1 MNNKSSKKNSKNI
14 AKACNRVFAYVRV
27 STSKQD
33 TTTQLYEIENYT
45 RMRGMVLD
53 MVIEETVSG
62 KVDAFDRDLNKI
74 LKQAKCGDTIICTEI
89 SRLGRTMQGIWA
101 VMNVC
106 INRGIT
112 IIAMKE
118 NYVLDINSPTSKF
131 SLSVYAFT
139 AETERKLI
147 SERTKE
153 GLEARKR
160 AGVKLGRPAGA
171 KNKKYVLDDHREKI
185 EKWLTKG
192 VKKLEIARRLKVN
205 VSTLYE
211 WMKRNNIAIS

>member
-33 TTTQLYEIENYT
+33 TKTQLYEIENYT

-131 SLSVYAFT
+131 ILSV
-139 AETERKLI
+139 
-147 SERTKE
+147 
-153 GLEARKR
+153 
-160 AGVKLGRPAGA
+160 
-171 KNKKYVLDDHREKI
+171 
-185 EKWLTKG
+185 
-192 VKKLEIARRLKVN
+192 
-205 VSTLYE
+205 
-211 WMKRNNIAIS
+211 